1 MAVRV
6 IRFPETTSP
15 CAESALGSVK
25 RRAAA
30 YARVSSDHDDQ
41 TASCA
46 VQVDYYTSYI
56 QSRDDLEF
64 VKVYTDEGISGTST
78 ARRAGFNQ
86 MIADALDGKIDL
98 IITKSVSRFARNTVD
113 GLSAIRLLKENK
125 VECYFERENIRTF
138 DSKGELLLTI
148 MASIAQEE
156 ARSVSENCT
165 WGQRK
170 RFADG
175 KVTVPFKRFLGYER
189 GSDGGLIVSPLQA
202 ETVREIYDLF
212 LSGMSPY
219 AIAKLLT
226 ERNIPSP
233 GGKAKWYKAT
243 VTSILSNEKYKGD
256 ALLQKV
262 YTTDY
267 LTKRKKL
274 NTGELP
280 QFYVEGDHEPIIAP
294 ELFEQAR
301 LELDRRRA
309 ARQAAVQA
317 ASVGKRKPRSVK
329 KPISS
334 AAEPSEPLFL
344 PKLFCGK
351 CGSPFS
357 ARTLYSTNN
366 FSKTL
371 MECPHCADAHI
382 TASEAESLFIEAVNR
397 LIPRKNELIASSAL
411 FCKRLE
417 STKAL
422 KAARAELTAKP
433 DSTSAANGTNSANSS
448 DSTNDANSADKLAAL
463 DRRIDELTAQ
473 KLKMRLF
480 RKALKR
486 MTAPLCEFDKTL
498 FPELV
503 DRIVCTPNNEVR
515 VIFNDGTQ
523 IELRSS

>member
-6 IRFPETTSP
+6 IRFPETACRYTEKP
-15 CAESALGSVK
+15 LGSVK
-25 RRAAA
+25 RRRTAA
-30 YARVSSDHDDQ
+30 YARVSSDHSDQ
-41 TASCA
+41 LTSCA

-78 ARRAGFNQ
+78 AHRAGFNQ

-98 IITKSVSRFARNTVD
+98 IITKSISRFARNTVD
-113 GLSAIRLLKENK
+113 GLSTIRLLRDNK
-125 VECYFERENIRTF
+125 VECYFERENIHTF

-165 WGQRK
+165 WGQRR

-175 KVTVPFKRFLGYER
+175 KVTVPFKRFLGYDR
-189 GSDGGLIVSPLQA
+189 GSDGGLVVDPIQA

-212 LSGMSPY
+212 LGGMSPY

-233 GGKAKWYKAT
+233 GGKSKWYKAT

-267 LTKRKKL
+267 LTKRKKP
-274 NTGELP
+274 NMGELP
-280 QFYVEGDHEPIIAP
+280 QYYVEGDHECIITP
-294 ELFEQAR
+294 EIFAQAR
-301 LELDRRRA
+301 KELERRRV
-309 ARQAAVQA
+309 ARQAVIDR
-317 ASVGKRKPRSVK
+317 KRRSRSLRNVD
-329 KPISS
+329 
-334 AAEPSEPLFL
+334 EPTEQLFL
-344 PKLFCGK
+344 PKLFCGR
-351 CGSPFS
+351 CGSPYS
-357 ARTLYSTNN
+357 ARTLYSTKNY
-366 FSKTL
+366 SKTL
-371 MECPHCADAHI
+371 MECPCCEGNSAHI
-382 TASEAESLFIEAVNR
+382 IKSESEAAFIEAVNR
-397 LIPRKNELIASSAL
+397 LIPQKDEIIASSAL

-422 KAARAELTAKP
+422 KEARAEF
-433 DSTSAANGTNSANSS
+433 AADPNSAE
-448 DSTNDANSADKLAAL
+448 TLAEL

-473 KLKMRLF
+473 KLKLRLF

-486 MTAPLCEFDKTL
+486 ITEPLCEFDSRL
-498 FPELV
+498 FSELI
-503 DRIVCTPNNEVR
+503 DRIIVNAENDMR
-515 VIFNDGTQ
+515 VIFNDGTE
-523 IELRSS
+523 IDLKK

>member
-6 IRFPETTSP
+6 IRFPETVSR
-15 CAESALGSVK
+15 CAENALGSVK

-41 TASCA
+41 LTSCA

-98 IITKSVSRFARNTVD
+98 IITKSVSRFARNTID

-175 KVTVPFKRFLGYER
+175 KVTVPFKRFLGYDR
-189 GSDGGLIVSPLQA
+189 GADGGLVIDTIQA
-202 ETVREIYDLF
+202 ETVCEIYELF
-212 LSGMSPY
+212 LAGMSPY

-233 GGKAKWYKAT
+233 GGKSKWYKAT

-274 NTGELP
+274 NEGELP
-280 QFYVEGDHEPIIAP
+280 QFYVEGSHEPIISP
-294 ELFEQAR
+294 ETFEQAR
-301 LELDRRRA
+301 TELERRRA
-309 ARQAAVQA
+309 ARQAAV
-317 ASVGKRKPRSVK
+317 GCKRKPRALKNAS
-329 KPISS
+329 PPP
-334 AAEPSEPLFL
+334 ETLFL
-344 PKLFCGK
+344 PKLFCGR
-351 CGSPFS
+351 CGSPYS

-366 FSKTL
+366 YSKTL
-371 MECPHCADAHI
+371 MECPRCNDAVPI
-382 TASEAESLFIEAVNR
+382 VANEAESIFIEAVNR
-397 LIPRKNELIASSAL
+397 LIPRKEELIASSAL

-422 KAARAELTAKP
+422 KAARYELTADPSGAETP
-433 DSTSAANGTNSANSS
+433 DNRAE
-448 DSTNDANSADKLAAL
+448 KLAKL

-486 MTAPLCEFDKTL
+486 ITEPLFEFDKEL
-498 FPELV
+498 FSELV
-503 DRIVCTPNNEVR
+503 DRIVCDPGNEVR
-515 VIFNDGTQ
+515 VIFNDDTE
-523 IELRSS
+523 IELKSRVSEKN